1 MATVPLEIYK
11 ERRVVMVRWVRG
23 KSGDP
28 DAQFPEIDA
37 RGTRMDDAYGA
48 IIGMMAGKTAT
59 VGLLRELIDPAADL
73 YVDVH
78 SGGESNVSI
87 VNPADGHLPGTAT
100 MSVGLSC
107 LSGGDPSDATI
118 EVRFGSLTGP
128 VISTLLVRCYTPRS
142 VNITPHI
149 VTINDATGT
158 IGTPSVAVIADVMAQ
173 AQAIW
178 RPCGVFFNVGA
189 TQYDPVTL
197 ATANILAETRAELT
211 TLLGTN
217 NVGGTINAYFVPQI
231 GAGGFSGLGF
241 SRPTSVRRRVGN
253 PGIILADQ
261 IIDSGTTIVR
271 DATWGGATI
280 AHESGHFFG
289 LLHPNDLDPP
299 DEREDTWSRLDLMH
313 NLYRLMIQ
321 GNWKDDLG
329 YGAPIAGRG
338 RRGALITH
346 KQLPHIFTDSQCS
359 KARQA
364 IHDGPY

>member
-1 MATVPLEIYK
+1 VSTVPLEIYK

-28 DAQFPEIDA
+28 DAQFPEVDA
-37 RGTRMDDAYGA
+37 RGTRALDAYGP
-48 IIGMMAGKTAT
+48 IVGMMAGKTAT

-78 SGGESNVSI
+78 SGGECVSI
-87 VNPADGHLPGTAT
+87 VNPADGHLPATAT

-107 LSGGDPSDATI
+107 LSGDDDPSDATI

-128 VISTLLVRCYTPRS
+128 VISTLLVRCYPPRNI
-142 VNITPHI
+142 NITPHI

-158 IGTPSVAVIADVMAQ
+158 GGTPSVAVVADVMAQ

-178 RPCGVFFNVGA
+178 RPCGIFFNVSP
-189 TQYDPVTL
+189 TLNDPVSL
-197 ATANILAETRAELT
+197 ATANVLAETRAELT
-211 TLLGTN
+211 TLLGTRN
-217 NVGGTINAYFVPQI
+217 IPGTINAYFVPQI
-231 GAGGFSGLGF
+231 GAGSFSGLGF
-241 SRPTSVRRRVGN
+241 SRPTSVKLGVGN

-261 IIDSGTTIVR
+261 VIDSGTTIVR

-280 AHESGHFFG
+280 AHESGHFLG
-289 LLHPNDLDPP
+289 LPHPNSLNPP
-299 DEREDTWSRLDLMH
+299 NEREDTWSRLDLMH
-313 NLYRLMIQ
+313 NFYRLMIQ

-329 YGAPIAGRG
+329 YGAPIAGNG
-338 RRGALITH
+338 RRGALITN
-346 KQLPHIFTDSQCS
+346 KDLPHIVPDSQCS